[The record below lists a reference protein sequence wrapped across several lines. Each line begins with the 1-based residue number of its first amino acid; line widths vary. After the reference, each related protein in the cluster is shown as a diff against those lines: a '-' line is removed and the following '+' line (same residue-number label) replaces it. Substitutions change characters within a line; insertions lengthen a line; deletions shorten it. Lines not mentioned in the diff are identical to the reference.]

1 MKTLKP
7 SIIIFIDYFFSFISC
22 ENEPI
27 DSTILYPNG
36 TTGGNTG
43 GSGGGSGGGG
53 GVSTG
58 DYWPANHQ

>member
-1 MKTLKP
+1 MKNFKNLVSLFLLIT
-7 SIIIFIDYFFSFISC
+7 SFSFISC

-53 GVSTG
+53 GVS
-58 DYWPANHQ
+58 PLSKRNRV